1 MSGKASQRRQGN
13 FFCMKSNF
21 ESDGAYRPAQ
31 DAAWI
36 DPEAYDASE
45 QQFAAS
51 LGANL
56 DEPTSGPSAEAES
69 AAEAESSIGNNKE
82 ADMPRFHTEN
92 AAFADPQAG
101 KAVDLISPSALPS
114 NPDGWREEVAARL
127 TNYRARRRPRE
138 PRYPSLQLKFE
149 ASEPAWSNPQPS
161 REARFHGA
169 HPALTGNSAA
179 AQVESYGLPIKRV
192 QAESASPISPAESTA
207 RVIPFRRSA
216 VVPPKPLEE
225 LAEPLQLFPR
235 ILEVPEVVPP
245 LPALGGIL
253 IEPAP
258 EEPSPKR
265 PGIEIPLQTSRISRR
280 LLAVGIDAMVVVS
293 ALSLFAYICF
303 RITATIPPLKQF
315 AEIAALIFG
324 TFWGGYQ
331 YLLLTYSGTTPGLWL
346 AKLRLSQF
354 DGEPIPRQARR
365 RRVFAS
371 IFLSGLSLG
380 LGYAWCLLDEDQ
392 LCWHDRITRTHLA
405 PKH

>member
-1 MSGKASQRRQGN
+1 
-13 FFCMKSNF
+13 MKSNF
-21 ESDGAYRPAQ
+21 ESDGTYRPAQ

-51 LGANL
+51 LGANSL
-56 DEPTSGPSAEAES
+56 TANVDEPSSRPTVETES
-69 AAEAESSIGNNKE
+69 AAEIESLSGNNKE
-82 ADMPRFHTEN
+82 ADMPRPYTEN

-101 KAVDLISPSALPS
+101 KAAALISPAALPS

-149 ASEPAWSNPQPS
+149 GSEPAWSNSLPS
-161 REARFHGA
+161 REPRFHGA
-169 HPALTGNSAA
+169 HPALAGDAA
-179 AQVESYGLPIKRV
+179 AARVEHYGLPGERV
-192 QAESASPISPAESTA
+192 PAESAVPISPGESTA

-245 LPALGGIL
+245 PPALGGIL
-253 IEPAP
+253 IEPSP

-265 PGIEIPLQTSRISRR
+265 PGMEIPLQTSRISRR
-280 LLAVGIDAMVVVS
+280 LLAVGIDALVVVS
-293 ALSLFAYICF
+293 ALCLFAYIFF
-303 RITATIPPLKQF
+303 RITNTIPPLKQF

-346 AKLRLSQF
+346 AKLRVSRF